1 MLRNPP
7 LELPSPPMT
16 SRAPAQFATLKR
28 VPAYLQV
35 SERIRAAILGGQIPT
50 GELLPTETELA
61 TQFGVTRS
69 TVREA
74 IRLLEQGGLLGRAG
88 RKRLAVRLPSLES
101 ASRSISVAMQMH
113 RVTFKDLWEISMGLE
128 PLAARLACATL
139 DAQYTAL
146 LAANLERTRA
156 AFDDDLEML
165 EAEIEFHDLVARAT
179 RNHALLL
186 AREPLN
192 LLFYPA
198 YRPVIERLKP
208 GKRILES
215 HQKIFEAIR
224 RNDPDTAAEWAEK
237 HMRDFRRGILM
248 AKLDFDGPV
257 AATYMEGTS
266 RTA

>member
-1 MLRNPP
+1 MPADP
-7 LELPSPPMT
+7 
-16 SRAPAQFATLKR
+16 APAFRPLKR
-28 VPAYLQV
+28 QPAYLQV
-35 SERIRAAILGGQIPT
+35 SERIREAIVSGRIPA

-61 TQFGVTRS
+61 AQFDVTRS

-101 ASRSISVAMQMH
+101 ASRSIQVAMQMH

-128 PLAARLACATL
+128 PLAARLACGTA
-139 DAQYTAL
+139 DEAHRAL
-146 LAANLERTRA
+146 LAANLDRTRA
-156 AFDDDLEML
+156 ALDDDEELL
-165 EAEIEFHDLVARAT
+165 DAEIEFHDLVARAT

-192 LLFYPA
+192 SLFYPA

-208 GKRILES
+208 GRRILES
-215 HQKIFEAIR
+215 HQRIFDAICA
-224 RNDPDTAAEWAEK
+224 NDPETAAEWATK

-248 AKLDFDGPV
+248 AKLDFEGPV
-257 AATYMEGTS
+257 ALA
-266 RTA
+266 

>member
-1 MLRNPP
+1 MEPCKAHPARVEGNAV
-7 LELPSPPMT
+7 T
-16 SRAPAQFATLKR
+16 AARFAPLKR
-28 VPAYLQV
+28 PPAYLQV
-35 SERIRAAILGGQIPT
+35 SERIRAAILDGKIPA
-50 GELLPTETELA
+50 GELLPTEIELA

-128 PLAARLACATL
+128 PLAARLACATI
-139 DAQYTAL
+139 DATHTAL
-146 LAANLERTRA
+146 LEANLQRTRA
-156 AFDDDLEML
+156 AFDDDEEML

-248 AKLDFDGPV
+248 AKLDFEGPV
-257 AATYMEGTS
+257 EAA
-266 RTA
+266 ANPA

>member
-1 MLRNPP
+1 MSANAAH
-7 LELPSPPMT
+7 E
-16 SRAPAQFATLKR
+16 FTLIR
-28 VPAYLQV
+28 RPPAYVQV
-35 SERIRAAILGGQIPT
+35 SERIREAILAGQIPA
-50 GELLPTETELA
+50 GELLPTETALA
-61 TQFGVTRS
+61 AQFGVTRS

-88 RKRLAVRLPSLES
+88 RKRLAVRLPSVES
-101 ASRSISVAMQMH
+101 ASRSIRHAMQMH

-139 DAQYTAL
+139 DAGHRER

-156 AFDDDLEML
+156 ALADDEELL

-192 LLFYPA
+192 QLFYPA

-215 HQKIFEAIR
+215 HQRIFDAIC

-248 AKLDFDGPV
+248 AKLDFEGPV
-257 AATYMEGTS
+257 ESAGE
-266 RTA
+266 TAP